1 MAAEVTTSNA
11 EASDKLRVLVVDDEP
26 SLVAMLAEMLKGL
39 GYEPVAYSDSSA
51 ALRALRDD
59 PGGFA
64 AVITD
69 EVMPG
74 LSGTQLTEALRA
86 QSPHLPV
93 LLVSGYGGAL
103 LASRA
108 ATAGVTRVLSKPLQ
122 RTELARA
129 LAELL
134 HG

>member
-1 MAAEVTTSNA
+1 M
-11 EASDKLRVLVVDDEP
+11 VVDDDP
-26 SLVAMLAEMLKGL
+26 TLVSLTVEMLMGL
-39 GYEPVAYSDSSA
+39 GYDPIGYSDPRL
-51 ALRALRDD
+51 ALETLLADRDR
-59 PGGFA
+59 FA

-74 LSGTQLTEALRA
+74 LSGTRFTESLRQRALRM
-86 QSPHLPV
+86 PV

-108 ATAGVTRVLSKPLQ
+108 VVAGVTRVLSKPVQ
-122 RTELARA
+122 RVELAHA

-134 HG
+134 S

>member
-1 MAAEVTTSNA
+1 
-11 EASDKLRVLVVDDEP
+11 
-26 SLVAMLAEMLKGL
+26 MLKGL
-39 GYEPVAYSDSSA
+39 GYEPVGFSDPVA
-51 ALRALRDD
+51 ALEALRET
-59 PGGFA
+59 PQRFA

-74 LSGTQLTEALRA
+74 LSGTRFTEALRQNA
-86 QSPHLPV
+86 PQLPV

-108 ATAGVTRVLSKPLQ
+108 AGAGVTRVLAKPLQ
-122 RTELARA
+122 RAELARA

-134 HG
+134 R